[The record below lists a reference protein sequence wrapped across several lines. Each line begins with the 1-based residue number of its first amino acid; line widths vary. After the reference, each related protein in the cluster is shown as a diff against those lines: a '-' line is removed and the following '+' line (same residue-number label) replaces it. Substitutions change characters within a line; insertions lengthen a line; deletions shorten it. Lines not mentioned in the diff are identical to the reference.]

1 MMSSTQKALL
11 YANIPTN
18 LYGIIMN
25 KRMRDR
31 FTMSPINYPA
41 ITVSIL
47 SEGIKKHWN
56 TWGPT
61 RTILN
66 EDTQEYDSYYGEQDI
81 ANISLTVWSET
92 EDELRQLCDGLELYL
107 KIAKLNFY
115 WPDDH
120 LKVSEIKSVQLL
132 EPYADEFIQEH
143 VWRAVIDFSVEYLWD
158 VIDLDPA
165 IRSYQYLFESEDN
178 RNGDII
184 TTDPSY
190 GLMSGSYFMDIC
202 LRGSRSTYT
211 ADWLSLKTVSETYS
225 MDLIIA
231 I

>member
-11 YANIPTN
+11 YANIPTS
-18 LYGIIMN
+18 LYGITVE
-25 KRMRDR
+25 KRLRDR
-31 FTMSPINYPA
+31 FTMSPITYPA
-41 ITVSIL
+41 ITVTFL

-107 KIAKLNFY
+107 KIAGLNFY

-120 LKVSEIKSVQLL
+120 IKVTGIKGVQLL
-132 EPYADEFIQEH
+132 EPYADEYLQEH
-143 VWRAVIDFSVEYLWD
+143 TWRAVIDFTVEYLWD

-165 IRSYQYLFESEDN
+165 IRSYQYLFEE
-178 RNGDII
+178 GVA
-184 TTDPSY
+184 PSDLNTMDTMY
-190 GLMSGSYFMDIC
+190 SLMPGSYFMDIH
-202 LRGSRSTYT
+202 LKGIRSTYT
-211 ADWLSLKTVSETYS
+211 ADFLLLKNALESYS
-225 MDLIIA
+225 MDII
-231 I
+231 ITT

>member
-11 YANIPTN
+11 YANIPTS
-18 LYGIIMN
+18 LYGITVE
-25 KRMRDR
+25 KRLRDR
-31 FTMSPINYPA
+31 FTMSPITYPA
-41 ITVSIL
+41 ITVTFL

-66 EDTQEYDSYYGEQDI
+66 ENTQEYDSYYGEQDI

-107 KIAKLNFY
+107 KIAGLDFY

-120 LKVSEIKSVQLL
+120 IKVTGIKGVQLL
-132 EPYADEFIQEH
+132 EPYGDEFTQIH
-143 VWRAVIDFSVEYLWD
+143 VWRAVIDFTIEYLWD

-165 IRSYQYLFESEDN
+165 IRAYQYLFEE
-178 RNGDII
+178 G
-184 TTDPSY
+184 TPTDTETMDTLYSY
-190 GLMSGSYFMDIC
+190 MPGSYSMSV
-202 LRGSRSTYT
+202 LLKGWKSTYEL
-211 ADWLSLKTVSETYS
+211 DYLSLKQCQESYS
-225 MDLIIA
+225 MDVVITT
-231 I
+231 

>member
-11 YANIPTN
+11 YANIPTS
-18 LYGIIMN
+18 LYGITVE
-25 KRMRDR
+25 KRLRDR
-31 FTMSPINYPA
+31 FTMSPITYPA
-41 ITVSIL
+41 ITVTFL

-107 KIAKLNFY
+107 KIAGLDFY

-120 LKVSEIKSVQLL
+120 IKVTGIKSVQLL
-132 EPYADEFIQEH
+132 EPFGDEFTQTY
-143 VWRAVIDFSVEYLWD
+143 VWRAVIDFTVEYLWD

-165 IRSYQYLFESEDN
+165 IRSYQYLFEEGTS
-178 RNGDII
+178 
-184 TTDPSY
+184 TDVETMDTLYSYMPGSY
-190 GLMSGSYFMDIC
+190 GMSVLIKGWK
-202 LRGSRSTYT
+202 STYEFDYL
-211 ADWLSLKTVSETYS
+211 ALKQCQKSYS
-225 MDLIIA
+225 MDMVIIA
-231 I
+231 

>member
-11 YANIPTN
+11 YANIPTS
-18 LYGIIMN
+18 LYGITVE
-25 KRMRDR
+25 KRLRDR
-31 FTMSPINYPA
+31 FTMSPITYPA
-41 ITVSIL
+41 ITVTFL

-107 KIAKLNFY
+107 KIAGLDFY
-115 WPDDH
+115 WPNDH
-120 LKVSEIKSVQLL
+120 IKVTGIKSVQLL
-132 EPYADEFIQEH
+132 EPFGDEFTQTY
-143 VWRAVIDFSVEYLWD
+143 VWRAVIDFTIEYLWD

-165 IRSYQYLFESEDN
+165 IRSYQYLFEEGTS
-178 RNGDII
+178 
-184 TTDPSY
+184 TDVETMDTLYSYMPGSY
-190 GLMSGSYFMDIC
+190 GMSVLIKGWK
-202 LRGSRSTYT
+202 STYEFDYL
-211 ADWLSLKTVSETYS
+211 ALKQCQESYS
-225 MDLIIA
+225 MDMIIIA
-231 I
+231 